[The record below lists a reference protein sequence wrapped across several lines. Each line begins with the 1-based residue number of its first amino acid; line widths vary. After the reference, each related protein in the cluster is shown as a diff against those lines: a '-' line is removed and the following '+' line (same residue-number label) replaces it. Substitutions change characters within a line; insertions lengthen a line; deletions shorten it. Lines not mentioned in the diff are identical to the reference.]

1 MDYDKIERIEKGVKA
16 VFDNYE
22 LFFLRERIRKYESRE
37 REIAGVEMKEEAG
50 IAIRAVKEGRMV
62 FSYTFDQGEDAAASL
77 TANASAILPFLEED
91 KDRVF
96 PEVTG
101 PYEEMEI
108 FDSRGLATDDREK
121 AALLM
126 DMERTILDYDA
137 RIKTTRNCE
146 LQETE
151 IESMVLSSSG
161 VRAEAKKTIYT
172 LMGMCVAREEDEASW
187 FDWTWAH
194 SLRELDGNTL
204 GTAIAR
210 RAVSL
215 LSSRQIDTGVYDG
228 ILTPGAAC
236 DLLDILADSFLA
248 ENLYKKKTRLA
259 DKAGTKCFS
268 SLISITD
275 SGLTG
280 MGSFP
285 FDGEGVPSRANP
297 VVTDGVFNE
306 FLYDTYYGRKFGK
319 PSTGNAARGGVKDP
333 PTSAPRG
340 LFVEKGRDDLTNSTL
355 DGVVIAE
362 LMGTHTANPITG
374 DFSLG
379 ATGFLKKGGS
389 TTPFTG
395 VILSGNLFE
404 LLSNIKGVGTDL
416 TFYGSHGS
424 PTLYV
429 EGLKISG
436 I

>member
-1 MDYDKIERIEKGVKA
+1 MDYDKIERIEKGVKT

-22 LFFLRERIRKYESRE
+22 LFFLRQRIKKYESRE
-37 REIAGVEMKEEAG
+37 KEIAGVEMKEETGVAM
-50 IAIRAVKEGRMV
+50 RAVKDGRMV
-62 FSYTFDQGEDAAASL
+62 FSYTFDEGEDAAASL
-77 TANASAILPFLEED
+77 TGNASAILPFLEED

-96 PEVTG
+96 PEKAG
-101 PYEEMEI
+101 SYQEMEI
-108 FDSRGLATDDREK
+108 YDRQGLTTDDREK
-121 AALLM
+121 AALLI
-126 DMERTILDYDA
+126 DMERTILDYDK
-137 RIKTTRNCE
+137 RIATTRNCE

-151 IESMVLSSSG
+151 IESMVLNSSG
-161 VRAEAKKTIYT
+161 LRAEAKKTIYT

-187 FDWTWAH
+187 FDWTWAD
-194 SLRELDGNTL
+194 SLQGLDGSAL

-215 LSSRQIDTGVYDG
+215 LSSRQIDTGIYEGVF
-228 ILTPGAAC
+228 TPGAAC

-259 DKAGTKCFS
+259 DKAGVKCFS
-268 SLISITD
+268 SLISIVD

-285 FDGEGVPSRANP
+285 FDGEGVPSGVNR

-306 FLYDTYYGRKFGK
+306 FLYDTYYGRKLGH
-319 PSTGNAARGGVKDP
+319 PSTGNAARSGVKDP
-333 PTSAPRG
+333 PTPAPRG
-340 LFVEKGRDDLTNSTL
+340 LFIEKGKDELSDSSL

-404 LLSNIKGVGTDL
+404 LLNNIRGVGTDL
-416 TFYGSHGS
+416 TFYGTHGS
-424 PTLYV
+424 PSLYI

-436 I
+436 T